1 MSPNIG
7 TSFLLVGIFLI
18 FTTLIYNIQTPDPV
32 PVVVETNPVPVVT
45 DPDPTPDPTTTPDS
59 TPEMCNHCFYVYP
72 TPIPD
77 PTPEPDPIPDPT
89 PVPDPTPEPTPVKK
103 GELLF
108 SWDNPAGI
116 SQALLHTLIPDTTS
130 EFISTGLY
138 VHNDIKWGMP
148 HEHDNRVGS
157 NYNLTYEYTSVA
169 SVPWSESD
177 IHSEDCSRYADSWE
191 TVAWC
196 DVVLKDRSY
205 WGVTL
210 EAFTEGND
218 TIVRPRSIRQKGL
231 PSLNYATG
239 WYDSWCTSNYESL
252 IVTHNSPTVT
262 NKNAVHPTTG
272 LEARLG
278 SCSLS
283 YQADVEA
290 NYIDP
295 LMDAIVNIMP
305 TDIKNFIDW
314 FNVDISTS
322 CELRDLQKDPLSV
335 EFLREEEFGT
345 YTMCA
350 GPIAYFVW
358 EPHQW
363 ISTNSV
369 TSNGAAEWY
378 LSGDDRYYEQTAI
391 NVGGHLDT
399 RHWDGHTDTPNMN
412 GLTTAVMHEVAH
424 AIDSAVA
431 QNRLPTYSNSC
442 GDSLGWGGGDYNSA
456 RRARL
461 TGFSN
466 NNNMNPLNPLEVA
479 AEVLRNYAMNESWGI
494 PFETG
499 RFIQQTGTSYYAVG
513 EDIYDQ
519 PYAKDWAAWVLNEGL
534 SCVQSRLNT
543 FGD

>member
-1 MSPNIG
+1 MIFNSPKIG
-7 TSFLLVGIFLI
+7 TSYLLVGIFLI
-18 FTTLIYNIQTPDPV
+18 FTTLIYNIQTPDPAAV
-32 PVVVETNPVPVVT
+32 VADPDPAPVVADPDPAPVTPT
-45 DPDPTPDPTTTPDS
+45 PDPTPDPT
-59 TPEMCNHCFYVYP
+59 
-72 TPIPD
+72 
-77 PTPEPDPIPDPT
+77 PEPDEDDDDDTGSTVTPPVDPA
-89 PVPDPTPEPTPVKK
+89 ER
-103 GELLF
+103 LF

-138 VHNDIKWGMP
+138 VHNDIEWGMP
-148 HEHDNRVGS
+148 HENDNRVGS
-157 NYNLTYEYTSVA
+157 NYKLTYEYTSVE

-191 TVAWC
+191 IEAWC

-218 TIVRPRSIRQKGL
+218 TIVRPRSIRQRGL

-239 WYDSWCTSNYESL
+239 WYDSWCSSNYESL

-322 CELRDLQKDPLSV
+322 CRLRDLQKDPLSV

-350 GPIAYFVW
+350 GPVSYFAW

-369 TSNGAAEWY
+369 TSNGAAAWY

-412 GLTTAVMHEVAH
+412 ALTTAVMHEVAH

-431 QNRLPTYSNSC
+431 QNRLPAYSNSC